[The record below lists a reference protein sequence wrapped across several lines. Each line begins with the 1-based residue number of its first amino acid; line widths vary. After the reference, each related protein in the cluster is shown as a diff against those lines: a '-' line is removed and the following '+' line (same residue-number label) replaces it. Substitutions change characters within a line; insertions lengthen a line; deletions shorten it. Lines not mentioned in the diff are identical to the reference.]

1 MRGATKIHRIVV
13 FALVLAGI
21 PSLAACDKL
30 GLGGDADSDKSKADE
45 QKQSD
50 DDGSTD
56 DDGDEVIDKAEAP
69 AAFEGKVFEV
79 GETAELADVDLTVVE
94 LKECRFERDANNASL
109 DRSNQKVVAAHLEAK
124 ATAEETRV
132 SRAFR
137 AHDHDD
143 VVFSITTLN
152 GTDCQPD
159 LKASRLK
166 AGEKAKG
173 WIGFKVPSDVKGLTM
188 RFEHQPLKPK
198 GAKKNPDKQYP
209 VFSLEK

>member
-1 MRGATKIHRIVV
+1 MI
-13 FALVLAGI
+13 ALALGSI
-21 PSLAACDKL
+21 PSLVACDKL
-30 GLGGDADSDKSKADE
+30 GLGGDEAPDTGKPDDE
-45 QKQSD
+45 KDEKD
-50 DDGSTD
+50 DTSSN
-56 DDGDEVIDKAEAP
+56 KAEAP
-69 AAFEGKVFEV
+69 DPFEGKVFKID
-79 GETAELADVDLTVVE
+79 ETAELADVDLTVDE
-94 LKECRFERDANNASL
+94 IKECRFERDANNQSL
-109 DRSNQKVVAAHLEAK
+109 ARNKQKIVAAHLEAK

-132 SRAFR
+132 ARSFR

-143 VVFSITTLN
+143 VVFSITTLS

-173 WIGFKVPSDVKGLTM
+173 WIGFKVPSDVEGLTM